1 LQEQSNKMVET
12 SQDIL
17 CMDVQA
23 DEDDGMASM
32 GYIFE
37 QRPHLQGCEL
47 AVSPRVSAE
56 LASESI
62 KMLFMF
68 NQLRQLQLRWGSCGC
83 KYTCACCL
91 TRQCTWLDREMHLRC
106 KHDHS

>member
-1 LQEQSNKMVET
+1 
-12 SQDIL
+12 
-17 CMDVQA
+17 MDVQA
-23 DEDDGMASM
+23 DEDDCMASM

-37 QRPHLQGCEL
+37 QHPHLQGCEL

-68 NQLRQLQLRWGSCGC
+68 NQLRQLQLRWGSWGWRF
-83 KYTCACCL
+83 THA
-91 TRQCTWLDREMHLRC
+91 
-106 KHDHS
+106 